1 MIERLGWFFPDN
13 DTHFE
18 KYVLEFPN
26 TQYQQKSID
35 QAYDYV
41 KNFNNAI
48 DIGAN
53 IGLHTVRFAQKFK
66 SVFSFEPVTSVHEC
80 LKKNILKF
88 NNVENYKV
96 GLGENT
102 AHKIISIPKNNTNCG
117 HYSIVDFTNFQ
128 NELIDEK
135 IEIKRLDDF
144 NLTADLIKI
153 DTQGYELPI
162 LRGSIETLKKN
173 FPVLIL
179 ELENKKDLKEVELL
193 LNPLGYIRVKSNKH
207 DIIWACE

>member
-13 DTHFE
+13 DIHFE

-35 QAYDYV
+35 LAYDYV

-80 LKKNILKF
+80 LKKIFQNLIML
-88 NNVENYKV
+88 
-96 GLGENT
+96 
-102 AHKIISIPKNNTNCG
+102 KIIK
-117 HYSIVDFTNFQ
+117 
-128 NELIDEK
+128 
-135 IEIKRLDDF
+135 
-144 NLTADLIKI
+144 
-153 DTQGYELPI
+153 
-162 LRGSIETLKKN
+162 
-173 FPVLIL
+173 
-179 ELENKKDLKEVELL
+179 
-193 LNPLGYIRVKSNKH
+193 
-207 DIIWACE
+207 

>member
-1 MIERLGWFFPDN
+1 MNIVDIATNILQKEMIGIN
-13 DTHFE
+13 
-18 KYVLEFPN
+18 
-26 TQYQQKSID
+26 SIQD
-35 QAYDYV
+35 LIKT

-117 HYSIVDFTNFQ
+117 QYSIVDFTNFQ

-193 LNPLGYIRVKSNKH
+193 LNPLGYIPVKSNKH

>member
-1 MIERLGWFFPDN
+1 MIERSGWFFPDN
-13 DTHFE
+13 DIHFE

-35 QAYDYV
+35 LAYDYV

-80 LKKNILKF
+80 LKKNISKF

-96 GLGENT
+96 GLGENNT
-102 AHKIISIPKNNTNCG
+102 HKIISIPKNNTNCG
-117 HYSIVDFTNFQ
+117 QYSIVDFTNFQ

-135 IEIKRLDDF
+135 IEIKCLDDF

-193 LNPLGYIRVKSNKH
+193 LNPLGYILVKSNKH
-207 DIIWACE
+207 DIIWARE

>member
-117 HYSIVDFTNFQ
+117 QYSIVDFTNFQ

-207 DIIWACE
+207 DIIWVCE